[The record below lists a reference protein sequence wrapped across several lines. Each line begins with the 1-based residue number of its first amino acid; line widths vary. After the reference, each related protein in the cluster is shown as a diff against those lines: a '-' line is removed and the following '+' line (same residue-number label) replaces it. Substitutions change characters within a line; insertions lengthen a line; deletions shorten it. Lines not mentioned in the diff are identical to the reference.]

1 MLKQKFY
8 RSKGFSKEYFLN
20 QPVITRDTYL
30 KVKNES
36 ETSFI
41 KTSERIAVLDW
52 FAKFCSQYSLSR
64 STYAHAVAFLDKA
77 IELHWNNTPSKL
89 FNESRTAR
97 LEATAVI
104 SLYLAAK
111 SEETRP
117 PRIMELMRCLN
128 TPYDKS
134 LMLRLESEFLRD
146 VLHWRVHFVLH
157 HSWLEIL
164 LDSQLDTAP
173 LEEANDGGG
182 GLLCSETVNLSSL
195 LDFKDQ
201 QALTLLL
208 DLIVLDLEASTFDP
222 LIMTASIIEMFV
234 ECRNGQIV

>member
-8 RSKGFSKEYFLN
+8 RSKGSSKEYFLN

-77 IELHWNNTPSKL
+77 IELHWNNTPTKV
-89 FNESRTAR
+89 FFESRTAR

-117 PRIMELMRCLN
+117 PRIMDIMRCLN

-134 LMLRLESEFLRD
+134 LMLHLESEFLRD
-146 VLHWRVHFVLH
+146 VLQWRLNYVLH
-157 HSWLEIL
+157 QSWLEIL
-164 LDSQLDTAP
+164 LDSQLDTP
-173 LEEANDGGG
+173 LEAN
-182 GLLCSETVNLSSL
+182 
-195 LDFKDQ
+195 
-201 QALTLLL
+201 
-208 DLIVLDLEASTFDP
+208 
-222 LIMTASIIEMFV
+222 
-234 ECRNGQIV
+234 